1 MKKSTRGISVMK
13 SMQGI
18 ALVEVLVTALVLGVG
33 LMGMAGLQMKSLQYN
48 QASYLR
54 SQANLLAYDV
64 MDRMRL
70 NRERARAGD
79 YNQEYGAYSSG
90 GTLARQDLRDWNT
103 SLTSTLPGGQGRVN
117 CSNTTCTVDVRW
129 KESADDAQTDA
140 NQSGGTGEES
150 WVVSSYSTRL

>member
-1 MKKSTRGISVMK
+1 MKAT
-13 SMQGI
+13 QGI

-54 SQANLLAYDV
+54 SQANLAAYDV

-79 YNQEYGAYSSG
+79 YNQVYGAYSSG

-103 SLTSTLPGGQGRVN
+103 ALTSTLPGGQGQVN

-129 KESADDAQTDA
+129 KESADDAQANA
-140 NQSGGTGEES
+140 NQSGGTGNES